1 MSDAD
6 CEFAC
11 LIRGGATLSTALNC
25 LTISLPAR
33 VLSVHSLEHP
43 ATSLSSHGLLLDC
56 SSGDDGAAKAAMT
69 LVNFRLRSQEDGK
82 SFHDKIKEHV
92 PS

>member
-1 MSDAD
+1 M
-6 CEFAC
+6 
-11 LIRGGATLSTALNC
+11 LLN
-25 LTISLPAR
+25 
-33 VLSVHSLEHP
+33 
-43 ATSLSSHGLLLDC
+43 C

-82 SFHDKIKEHV
+82 TFHDKIKEHV